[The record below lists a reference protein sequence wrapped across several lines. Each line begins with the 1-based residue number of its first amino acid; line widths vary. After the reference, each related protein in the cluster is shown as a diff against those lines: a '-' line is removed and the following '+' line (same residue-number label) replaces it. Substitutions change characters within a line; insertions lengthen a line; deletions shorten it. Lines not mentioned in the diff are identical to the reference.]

1 MSKLVPPPIEIL
13 TIPVVQNATVIT
25 AAKLGIFKALASKPL
40 SIKDLASELS
50 LNEFGLTCL
59 VEVLVSMNYVE
70 KQGDLYL
77 NRPMVATW
85 LTGIGPIDFSPYY
98 LWMAEVWH
106 LLNGLPDIV
115 KNGGP
120 KQTTWSVM
128 EEKTDMGL
136 VFSKYMKAVAT
147 LLSEAVAQTITLPSN
162 AKRFIDLGGSHGL
175 YTVAFTKRNPGLQ
188 ATVYDL
194 SAALKETPTLI
205 AKAGLSD
212 SIKIQEGN
220 YLTDDIGKG
229 YDAVLCSAL
238 LHNHTAE
245 ENQGLIKKAWDAL
258 NPGGIIIIQEFMRTD
273 PPDEFNTAFS
283 IMMLLHSG
291 TRTYTHLEVNEWL
304 EKAGF
309 AQIKRFDKIPQ
320 NNPQSILVGVK

>member
-1 MSKLVPPPIEIL
+1 MVPPPIEIL

-40 SIKDLASELS
+40 SIKDLATELS
-50 LNEFGLTCL
+50 LNEFGITCL
-59 VEVLVSMNYVE
+59 MEVLLTMNYVE
-70 KQGDLYL
+70 KQDELYL

-85 LTGIGPIDFSPYY
+85 LTGTGPIDFSPYY
-98 LWMAEVWH
+98 IWMAEVWH
-106 LLNGLPDIV
+106 LLNDLPNIV

-120 KQTTWSVM
+120 KETTWSVM
-128 EEKTDMGL
+128 EEKKEMGL

-147 LLSEAVAQTITLPSN
+147 LLSEAVAQAITFPPN
-162 AKRFIDLGGSHGL
+162 AKRFLDLGGSHGL

-188 ATVYDL
+188 STVYDL
-194 SAALKETPTLI
+194 PAALKETPNLI
-205 AKAGLSD
+205 AKAGLND

-220 YLTDDIGKG
+220 YLRDDIGKG
-229 YDAVLCSAL
+229 YDVILCSAL

-245 ENQGLIKKAWDAL
+245 ENQELIKKAWEAL
-258 NPGGIIIIQEFMRTD
+258 NPGGIIIIQEFMRTS

-291 TRTYTHLEVNEWL
+291 TRTYTHTEINEWL
-304 EKAGF
+304 QKAGF
-309 AQIKRFDKIPQ
+309 TQIKRFDKIPS
-320 NNPQSILVGVK
+320 NNPQSILVGNKQG